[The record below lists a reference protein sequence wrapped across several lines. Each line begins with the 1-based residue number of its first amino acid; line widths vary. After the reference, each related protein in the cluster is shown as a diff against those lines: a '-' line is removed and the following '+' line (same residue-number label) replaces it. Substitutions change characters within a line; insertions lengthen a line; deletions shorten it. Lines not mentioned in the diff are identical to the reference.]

1 MAAGARLPAMPRTSR
16 PLGLVPIGLA
26 LLLVVSAAASAVVV
40 ARPAGTGAVA
50 SAAPAATEAGAEILR
65 AGGNA
70 VDAAVATALALA
82 VVHPRAGN
90 LGGGG
95 FAVARI
101 DGTVSTLDF
110 RETAPAAAT
119 RNMYLGADGRPV
131 AERSTVGPL
140 AAGVPGSP
148 AGLYELHRRLGRLPW
163 LRVVA
168 PAVRLARDGFVVT
181 AALHEDVSEERE
193 LLARFPETAAVWLPG
208 GAPPATGSTV
218 RLPRLAAAL
227 ERYGKRGPEAITR
240 GRAARAIERASRRHG
255 GILTAADLASYRP
268 VWREPVRFEAFGWQ
282 VASMNLPSSGG
293 IILAQTCALAGRL
306 GLASEPAGSAARLH
320 LLAEVWRRGFAD
332 RFQLGDPAGSAA
344 SAAALLA
351 PGWLERR
358 AASVDRSAATPSS
371 EVRSWPGGPPDKPAE
386 TTHLSAL
393 DADGNL
399 VAVTTTLNTGFGC
412 GLLVPELEIF
422 LNNEMDDFAASPGQ
436 PNLFGLVQG
445 EANAVTPGRRML
457 SSMTP
462 TVAWR
467 GEERL
472 AVGAAGGPRIITATV
487 QVVLAVVLDGRP
499 LAEAIAAPRAHHQWM
514 PDRLLVE
521 PATDPSVVG
530 ALEALGHRVEARE
543 RLAEVHAVARRAD
556 GTVEAVADPRAGGT
570 GVVVGGPVQW

>member
-1 MAAGARLPAMPRTSR
+1 
-16 PLGLVPIGLA
+16 
-26 LLLVVSAAASAVVV
+26 VVRADSPS
-40 ARPAGTGAVA
+40 GGAVA

-95 FAVARI
+95 FAVARV
-101 DGTVSTLDF
+101 DGVVSTLDF

-119 RNMYLGADGRPV
+119 RDMYLGADGKPV

-163 LRVVA
+163 RQVID
-168 PAVRLARDGFVVT
+168 PSVRLARDGFVVT
-181 AALHEDVSEERE
+181 AALHDDLVDDRE

-208 GAPPATGSTV
+208 GAPPAVGATM
-218 RLPRLAAAL
+218 RLPRLAVLL
-227 ERYGKRGPEAITR
+227 ERFGKRGPEAITR
-240 GRAARAIERASRRHG
+240 GKAARAIERAARRHG
-255 GILTAADLASYRP
+255 GILTASDLAGYRP
-268 VWREPVRFEAFGWQ
+268 VWREPVRFEAFGWH

-293 IILAQTCALAGRL
+293 VMLAQTCALAERL
-306 GLASEPAGSAARLH
+306 DLAAEPAGSAARLH
-320 LLAEVWRRGFAD
+320 LLAEIWRRTFAD
-332 RFQLGDPAGSAA
+332 RFLLGDPSGGAA
-344 SAAALLA
+344 SAAELLSA
-351 PGWLERR
+351 GWLDRR
-358 AASVDRSAATPSS
+358 AASIDRSAATPSS
-371 EVRSWPGGPPDKPAE
+371 EVRPWSKGAPDGPAE
-386 TTHLSAL
+386 TTHLSVL
-393 DADGNL
+393 DGDGNL
-399 VAVTTTLNTGFGC
+399 VALTTTINTAFGC

-422 LNNEMDDFAASPGQ
+422 LNNEMDDFATAPGR
-436 PNLFGLVQG
+436 PNVFGLIQG
-445 EANAVTPGRRML
+445 EANAVVAGRRML

-467 GEERL
+467 GDERL
-472 AVGAAGGPRIITATV
+472 AVGAAGGPRIVTATA
-487 QVVLAVVLDGRP
+487 QVFLAVVLDGRP
-499 LAEAIAAPRAHHQWM
+499 LAEALAAPRVHHQWL

-543 RLAEVHAVARRAD
+543 RIAEVHAVARRGD
-556 GTVEAVADPRAGGT
+556 GSVEAVADPRAGGI
-570 GVVVGGPVQW
+570 GVVVDAPAQ